1 MRAFCNRLARSG
13 AACGPLKAAEAGLGV
28 AFGSYLEYGVCS
40 FTLHILSGKKK
51 RKKVLTNWSYRSFYK

>member
-13 AACGPLKAAEAGLGV
+13 AACGPLKAAEAALGV
-28 AFGSYLEYGVCS
+28 AFGSYLLLYS

-51 RKKVLTNWSYRSFYK
+51 RKKKKESFY